1 MTANNS
7 NHTAHYTGTP
17 FGDGGFK
24 GWAAKQAG
32 DKPGE
37 TELSVAHGLGLR
49 PGKQSLA
56 VACAL
61 RPAGV
66 SGSQIVMICGA
77 PQLNRMRGL
86 IAAGVVKRDNTA
98 PRNQQGQSVYKL
110 TLTPKGEAAIKRA
123 SDKAAATALTGD
135 VAKPVKAKG
144 KTKAAKA
151 RKPKAA
157 KVTVD
162 QPQVDV
168 SPAPV
173 TGDTVQGDQPQV

>member
-1 MTANNS
+1 MTTNNS
-7 NHTAHYTGTP
+7 NHSAHYASTA

-49 PGKQSLA
+49 PGKQAFA

-61 RPAGV
+61 RPVGV

-98 PRNQQGQSVYKL
+98 PRNPQGQSVYKL

-123 SDKAAATALTGD
+123 SDKQAAVALTGD
-135 VAKPVKAKG
+135 VAKPIKG
-144 KTKAAKA
+144 KVKKATKA
-151 RKPKAA
+151 RKPKAP
-157 KVTVD
+157 KVTVNQPGD
-162 QPQVDV
+162 VAPQAPVNEPVSTEQPQV
-168 SPAPV
+168 
-173 TGDTVQGDQPQV
+173 